1 MPLAMDNAL
10 MTLSLDEED
19 MLFVMSD
26 LLEFS
31 LAEENKI
38 SLMGRIL
45 NLRCQKTSSLIMKM
59 PRK

>member
-10 MTLSLDEED
+10 MTLSLDEEY

-31 LAEENKI
+31 SVEENKI